1 MKGPKQDSQNR
12 MRSPMHERGDV
23 SLDDESHFFFSRK
36 IMKDIFELP

>member
-1 MKGPKQDSQNR
+1 MIIYV
-12 MRSPMHERGDV
+12 MRVSSNIDILINVKYV